1 MTTYYYRLP
10 GLRFGRPLIF
20 GVARF
25 IPAESLAQ
33 ELNPALSRA
42 ATTASMRAGQE
53 RVTETLAHWGDDAAL
68 AVSLHD
74 GELSDRAATE
84 AVGVLRF
91 FMRDQIRVNVDVHL
105 IGLVGEIR
113 QGIRD
118 FIVLWD
124 RDKPLTS
131 TCWRRVG
138 GTVNLTFSNEMIAAL
153 EGDSAVAFLG
163 KQLSLPLERRSANG
177 ARSLTALSMY
187 DTGLRAV
194 EPTLRVLC
202 SAIAVEVL
210 FSDPDDGDR
219 GRTTLIAR
227 RVAYLTCQ
235 GGCGGSADHCPYSKP
250 GARSLRAL
258 FNDLAALADNGQEWR
273 CSAFLDL
280 VAPEDVTHALEF
292 PPLFAARN
300 QIAHEGAMNAD
311 KRTMSHLLWVTDR
324 ALNVGLSWLADNPD
338 KSWTDLDRELAARA
352 H

>member
-1 MTTYYYRLP
+1 LTTYYYRLP
-10 GLRFGRPLIF
+10 GLRFDRPLVF

-25 IPAESLAQ
+25 IPAESLTD
-33 ELNPALSRA
+33 ELNPAHSRA

-53 RVTETLAHWGDDAAL
+53 TVTETLAHWGDDAAL
-68 AVSLHD
+68 AVSLYD
-74 GELSDRAATE
+74 GELSERAATE
-84 AVGVLRF
+84 ALGVLRF

-124 RDKPLTS
+124 RDKPLT
-131 TCWRRVG
+131 TTGWRRVG
-138 GTVNLTFSNEMIAAL
+138 GTVNFRFSNEMIAAL
-153 EGDSAVAFLG
+153 EGDSAVAFLS

-227 RVAYLTCQ
+227 RVAYLTCEGLWQ
-235 GGCGGSADHCPYSKP
+235 VRQSLPLLETWA
-250 GARSLRAL
+250 AIVRS
-258 FNDLAALADNGQEWR
+258 
-273 CSAFLDL
+273 
-280 VAPEDVTHALEF
+280 
-292 PPLFAARN
+292 
-300 QIAHEGAMNAD
+300 
-311 KRTMSHLLWVTDR
+311 
-324 ALNVGLSWLADNPD
+324 
-338 KSWTDLDRELAARA
+338 
-352 H
+352 

>member
-1 MTTYYYRLP
+1 MTTYYYRLH
-10 GLRFGRPLIF
+10 GLRFDRPLIF

-25 IPAESLAQ
+25 IPAESLAE

-42 ATTASMRAGQE
+42 PTTASMRAGQE
-53 RVTETLAHWGDDAAL
+53 KVTEILAHWGDDAAL

-74 GELSDRAATE
+74 GELANRAATE

-118 FIVLWD
+118 FIVRWD
-124 RDKPLTS
+124 RDKPLTA
-131 TCWRRVG
+131 TGWRRVG
-138 GTVNLTFSNEMIAAL
+138 GTVNFTFSNEVIAAL

-177 ARSLTALSMY
+177 SRSLTALSMY

-202 SAIAVEVL
+202 SAIAVVVL

-235 GGCGGSADHCPYSKP
+235 GGLWRVR
-250 GARSLRAL
+250 RSLPLLETWGAIVKSPVQRP
-258 FNDLAALADNGQEWR
+258 GCVGRQR
-273 CSAFLDL
+273 TG
-280 VAPEDVTHALEF
+280 VA
-292 PPLFAARN
+292 
-300 QIAHEGAMNAD
+300 M
-311 KRTMSHLLWVTDR
+311 
-324 ALNVGLSWLADNPD
+324 
-338 KSWTDLDRELAARA
+338 
-352 H
+352 